1 MDKSKSLS
9 KTLVLLVHCDHCH
22 GQANGGDAEGSQ
34 QLSKILRKNAF
45 VEEEDADGKGCYK
58 GEVQGKM
65 PVLQTPPPATS
76 MVARAL
82 ESSEFTPSPIG
93 IQTVLAQ
100 LNSQDCSS
108 LSILF

>member
-1 MDKSKSLS
+1 MDKSKSLC
-9 KTLVLLVHCDHCH
+9 KTLVLMVHCDLCD
-22 GQANGGDAEGSQ
+22 GQANGGDAEGS

-45 VEEEDADGKGCYK
+45 VEEEDADGKDGYK

-65 PVLQTPPPATS
+65 PVLQTPSPGTS

-93 IQTVLAQ
+93 IQTVLVQ
-100 LNSQDCSS
+100 FNFQDCSS
-108 LSILF
+108 LSILL